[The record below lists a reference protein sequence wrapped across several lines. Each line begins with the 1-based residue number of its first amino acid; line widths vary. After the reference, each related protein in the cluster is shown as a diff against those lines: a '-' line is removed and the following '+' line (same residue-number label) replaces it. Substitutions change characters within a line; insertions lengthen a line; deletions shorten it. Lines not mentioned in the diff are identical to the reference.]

1 MRTDEEPQISV
12 SRLLLLYRLQSR
24 PQQLRARVTPGPGGM
39 SGIDNATDWTNFVRR
54 NWTDYISSREAT
66 AKKSVSHVGETRR
79 HGRR

>member
-1 MRTDEEPQISV
+1 
-12 SRLLLLYRLQSR
+12 
-24 PQQLRARVTPGPGGM
+24 M